1 METREPGC
9 SQTKKTATSGL
20 IGDGTLLLPA
30 FQVTTEKGTV
40 EYSLNPRRTT

>member
-20 IGDGTLLLPA
+20 IGDGTPLLPA
-30 FQVTTEKGTV
+30 FQVTTEKRNGRV
-40 EYSLNPRRTT
+40 QFKPA